1 MKVKRTLVAPALVAG
16 VALATGGWLVQR
28 GAASH
33 GSAGGATG
41 QRVFEQVLEL
51 VEREAVDARPDTALF
66 RMATKGMVDALGDPH
81 SVYLTADE
89 YAKLHVQTSG
99 EYAGLGI
106 YIGKH
111 EGWVTAVG
119 VLPESPAE
127 RAGVQVGDRLLAV
140 DGRSM
145 QGLSEDQAVK
155 ELRGPAGSPVTL
167 RMQRVGSAAPAEVRM
182 TRENLHVRSVPYA
195 YMLGDGVGYVDLTVF
210 SETSTEEVRA
220 AVERLRQQ
228 GMRSLVL
235 DLRGNPGGLLDQGVG
250 VADLFLPAGKPIV
263 QTRARDPRENE
274 SFTAETGDR
283 FAGLPVAVL
292 VDGYTA
298 SAAEIVSGALQDH
311 DRALVVG
318 EPTYGKGSVQTL
330 FPVTA
335 GNYLKLT
342 TAKWFTPSGRSIQ
355 KDHPKTDDSPAD
367 GDDGEDADSAAA
379 PAAAPPA
386 ARATVKRVAYR
397 TDAGRVVYG
406 GGGIVPDVTVRPDT
420 ADPQSRAFFAA
431 AGKVAGK
438 FSDALFRYAVEYA
451 RSHPGLPRDFAVTP
465 QMRAGLAAALRAA
478 GVDASPQ
485 QYAAAARY
493 LDRRLVHQVALSK
506 WGAAEAERRDDAT
519 DPVIAEAVRRL
530 RAAPSPQALLGAAS
544 AGGAPAR

>member
-1 MKVKRTLVAPALVAG
+1 MRLKRTLVAPALVAG
-16 VALATGGWLVQR
+16 VALATGGWLLQR
-28 GAASH
+28 DGVSH
-33 GSAGGATG
+33 GGGATG
-41 QRVFEQVLEL
+41 ERVFAQVLEL
-51 VEREAVDARPDTALF
+51 VEREAVDARADTALY

-81 SVYLTADE
+81 SVYLTEDE
-89 YAKLHVQTSG
+89 YAKLHAQTSG

-106 YIGKH
+106 YIGRH

-140 DGRSM
+140 DGHSM
-145 QGLSEDQAVK
+145 EGLSEDQAVK

-167 RMQRVGSAAPAEVRM
+167 RMQRMGAAAPADVRM
-182 TRENLHVRSVPYA
+182 TRESLHVRSVPYA
-195 YMLGDGVGYVDLTVF
+195 FMLGEGVGYVDLTVF
-210 SETSTEEVRA
+210 SQTSTDEVRG
-220 AVERLRQQ
+220 AVEHLRQQ

-250 VADLFLPAGKPIV
+250 VADLFLPAGRTIV
-263 QTRARDPRENE
+263 QTRARDPRDSE
-274 SFTAETGDR
+274 SFTAQDADR

-330 FPVTA
+330 FPLT
-335 GNYLKLT
+335 GGSYLKLT
-342 TAKWFTPSGRSIQ
+342 TAKWYTPAGRSIQ
-355 KDHPKTDDSPAD
+355 KDHPK
-367 GDDGEDADSAAA
+367 GEDADAAGADGEAADSADSSAAAA
-379 PAAAPPA
+379 PAPA
-386 ARATVKRVAYR
+386 DTAKRTAYR

-420 ADPQSRAFFAA
+420 ADPQARAFFAA
-431 AGKVAGK
+431 AGKVARK
-438 FSDALFRYAVEYA
+438 FSDAVFRYAVDYA
-451 RSHPGLPRDFAVTP
+451 RAHPGLPRDFAVTP
-465 QMRAGLAAALRAA
+465 EMRGALFAALRAA
-478 GVDASPQ
+478 GVDATPRQ
-485 QYAAAARY
+485 FAAAAPF
-493 LDRRLVHQVALSK
+493 LDRRLVHQVALAK

-530 RAAPSPQALLGAAS
+530 RAAPNPQALLTAAS
-544 AGGAPAR
+544 ARPTAR